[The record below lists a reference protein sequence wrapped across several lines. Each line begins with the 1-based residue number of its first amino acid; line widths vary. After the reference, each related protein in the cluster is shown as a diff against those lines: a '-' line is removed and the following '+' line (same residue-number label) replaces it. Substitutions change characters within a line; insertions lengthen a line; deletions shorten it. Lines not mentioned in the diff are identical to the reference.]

1 MKQKLIAWFE
11 QLLSVPAT
19 NKPVHDINVEL
30 LLPLS
35 QLYGLEYYPAVH
47 RYHEK

>member
-11 QLLSVPAT
+11 HLLSGPVASER
-19 NKPVHDINVEL
+19 VHDINVEL

>member
-11 QLLSVPAT
+11 QLLSGPAQSEAGG
-19 NKPVHDINVEL
+19 DINLEL

>member
-11 QLLSVPAT
+11 QLLSGPVASER
-19 NKPVHDINVEL
+19 VHDINVEL

-35 QLYGLEYYPAVH
+35 QLYGLGILSGSASLP
-47 RYHEK
+47 

>member
-11 QLLSVPAT
+11 QLLNGPAADAHS
-19 NKPVHDINVEL
+19 HDINVEL

>member
-11 QLLSVPAT
+11 QLLSGSAAGEAEC
-19 NKPVHDINVEL
+19 DIHVEL

-35 QLYGLEYYPAVH
+35 QLYGLEYHPAVH

>member
-1 MKQKLIAWFE
+1 MKQKLKAWFE
-11 QLLSVPAT
+11 QLLSGPAA
-19 NKPVHDINVEL
+19 DDAGREINVEL

>member
-11 QLLSVPAT
+11 QLLSGPAAGEHG
-19 NKPVHDINVEL
+19 HDINVEL

>member
-11 QLLSVPAT
+11 QLLSGPAAGEH
-19 NKPVHDINVEL
+19 VHDVNVEL

-35 QLYGLEYYPAVH
+35 QLYGLEYYPAVQ
-47 RYHEK
+47 RFHEK